1 MLLFVGECMCVPTIK
16 ATITKTTTM
25 ARRTTFSEHNITTS
39 EGLGSKLVT
48 IGGEGGGGWENRPG
62 GLPGGING
70 NKTT

>member
-1 MLLFVGECMCVPTIK
+1 
-16 ATITKTTTM
+16 M